1 MKVAFIASE
10 CFPYVKTGGLGD
22 VAGALPKYLE
32 EAGCEVRLFVPL
44 YGGIKVL
51 DHGIKKL
58 DELSN
63 IPIHISEK
71 DLSFSVFHA
80 MLPESKVEIFFIDCP
95 YYFHRDMPYTNDVDE
110 DERFI
115 LFQNAVLMT
124 MQRMKWSPE
133 IIHCNDWQT
142 GLIPV
147 YLKTNYA
154 WDKLFENTRSV
165 ISVHNIG
172 YQGRFPEATVLKTGL
187 NDELYNNAGP
197 LEFHSTFS
205 FLKAGLVYADKITT
219 VSPTYAL
226 EIQTKEYGAG
236 LEGVLLSRNNDLVGI
251 LNGIDTE
258 HWNPKTDKFIKH
270 HYSAE
275 TLEIKE
281 KNKKD
286 LLERIEF
293 EYVPNEPVL
302 GIISRLAGQKGI
314 DLFEPIMNNIM
325 SLPVKFV
332 VLGSGEKRFEKYLAT
347 VQASYPGR
355 FCSYLGYSNEL
366 SHLITAGA
374 DIFLMPSKYE
384 PCGLNQMYSLRYGTV
399 PLVRKTGGLAD
410 TVMDY
415 HEYYEKGNGFSF
427 NDYTSTA
434 LMFSIQRA
442 VDIFF
447 QKEKWEGIQRRGM
460 IEDFS
465 WNKSAGKYLEV
476 YNNLI

>member
-22 VAGALPKYLE
+22 VAGALPKYLK
-32 EAGCEVRLFVPL
+32 EAGCEVRMFVPL

-80 MLPESKVEIFFIDCP
+80 RLPESKVEIFFIDCP

-172 YQGRFPEATVLKTGL
+172 YQGRFPEATVQKTGL
-187 NDELYNNAGP
+187 NDELYKNAGP

-226 EIQTKEYGAG
+226 EIQTKKYGAG

-286 LLERIEF
+286 
-293 EYVPNEPVL
+293 
-302 GIISRLAGQKGI
+302 
-314 DLFEPIMNNIM
+314 
-325 SLPVKFV
+325 
-332 VLGSGEKRFEKYLAT
+332 
-347 VQASYPGR
+347 
-355 FCSYLGYSNEL
+355 
-366 SHLITAGA
+366 
-374 DIFLMPSKYE
+374 
-384 PCGLNQMYSLRYGTV
+384 
-399 PLVRKTGGLAD
+399 
-410 TVMDY
+410 
-415 HEYYEKGNGFSF
+415 
-427 NDYTSTA
+427 
-434 LMFSIQRA
+434 
-442 VDIFF
+442 
-447 QKEKWEGIQRRGM
+447 
-460 IEDFS
+460 
-465 WNKSAGKYLEV
+465 
-476 YNNLI
+476 